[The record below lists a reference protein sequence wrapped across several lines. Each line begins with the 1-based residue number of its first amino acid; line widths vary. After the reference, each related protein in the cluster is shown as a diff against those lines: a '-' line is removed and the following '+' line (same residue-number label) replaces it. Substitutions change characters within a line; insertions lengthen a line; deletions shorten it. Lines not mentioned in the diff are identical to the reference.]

1 MDNLFNINTAAA
13 RLDCH
18 AETVRR
24 LIRRGELQAVKVG
37 SKWRVSET
45 ALAAYLNAHTVN
57 ATETKSQNETSR

>member
-45 ALAAYLNAHTVN
+45 ALVAYLSAHTVN
-57 ATETKSQNETSR
+57 AEPTTQTN